1 MEDLETMLRGQ
12 KEDYLLQIIQNKK
25 MKKDLERIYKIGFR
39 FNLRKVEIIYLLKEV
54 VDILDN
60 KESIDITELYDLG
73 EKRGNKWNG

>member
-12 KEDYLLQIIQNKK
+12 KEDYLLQVIQNKK
-25 MKKDLERIYKIGFR
+25 MHKALERVYKIGFR

-60 KESIDITELYDLG
+60 TESIDITELYDLG
-73 EKRGNKWNG
+73 EKER